1 MFSKRI
7 KLKKFCDLRL
17 NMKLRCP
24 ECGSVKIAK
33 SLGEVACRKCGLVIE
48 ENVLVSY

>member
-1 MFSKRI
+1 MLPKRI
-7 KLKKFCDLRL
+7 KLKKFTILRF

-24 ECGSVKIAK
+24 ECGSGKIAK

-48 ENVLVSY
+48 ENILVSY